1 VAESDLMRSLQI
13 EASSLGAR
21 LFRQNV
27 GLAWTGDV
35 RRNRDGSITISNP
48 RPMRFGVPGMSD
60 LGGYVP
66 VTITHGMVGGWLA
79 VYTQVEVKQSA
90 RVTDEQRHWIDI
102 VNAAGGRAGIA
113 RSSDDLRQ
121 ILQIP

>member
-1 VAESDLMRSLQI
+1 VTESDLMRSLQI

-35 RRNRDGSITISNP
+35 RRNRDGSITIRNP
-48 RPMRFGVPGMSD
+48 RPMRFGVAGMSD
-60 LGGYVP
+60 LGGWVSA
-66 VTITHGMVGGWLA
+66 TIGGHRVA
-79 VYTQVEVKQSA
+79 IYAQVEIKA
-90 RVTDEQRHWIDI
+90 GAKVTDEQRRWIEA
-102 VNAAGGRAGIA
+102 VRFAGGRAGVA
-113 RSSDDLRQ
+113 RSSADLRE